1 MYHLACVRMR
11 DLCDKLSIDTESARM
26 MWTCFE
32 YTIVNHIELMQ
43 ERHLDQIIMCAVY
56 VIAKV

>member
-1 MYHLACVRMR
+1 MR